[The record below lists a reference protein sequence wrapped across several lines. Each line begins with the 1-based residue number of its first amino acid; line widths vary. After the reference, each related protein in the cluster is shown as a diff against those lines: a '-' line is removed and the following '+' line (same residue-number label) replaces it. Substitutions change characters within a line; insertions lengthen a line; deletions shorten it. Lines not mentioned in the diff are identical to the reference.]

1 MNQMNLKLRKYLG
14 ISVIFGLVLANAGSS
29 FAQDE
34 GAESTATEVVETS
47 TDDTSDDAK
56 KQELF
61 IKSLK
66 TELEFSKTD
75 YRQLMNSVS
84 DTRAHLET
92 VQEEKLSLSEQLAN
106 LDNQI
111 LFTGMKLNEVTTEV
125 TEVENQIILL
135 YEEIEIRQIALE
147 YQKKLLGDYINLIY
161 QEENSLLTIDEDGSV
176 DAFKLLLTDGSVGE
190 NLRNLE
196 YFSLLNETGQQMA
209 EKLAELSKELTG
221 YQTDLLDKKDVL
233 SKLQTELTKEKE
245 QLELQKQAKE
255 QLLKITMGQ
264 EEIYN
269 QLLEQTEKEQEQML
283 ADIKTLGSAVDFF
296 EQKISEEGSGFDPEN
311 YKSILDRKAKIVY
324 DFDVDSID
332 LGTDGFVWPVMPDRG
347 ISAYFRDP
355 RYVGTFG
362 VQHSAVDIPEYQGSP
377 LRAAADGVVYKARDN
392 GYGYSYII
400 ISHANN
406 FSTVYGHISN
416 ILVETGQIVRKGT
429 IIGLTGG
436 MPGTPGAGY
445 MTTGPHLHFEM
456 LLNGTHVDPLQYL
469 PLNILTQEQME
480 NLPEKYYDDWQN
492 AIFSAAGLERNGF

>member
-1 MNQMNLKLRKYLG
+1 MSSKLRKYIG
-14 ISVIFGLVLANAGSS
+14 ILIIFGLILVNSGSS
-29 FAQDE
+29 FAEEQ
-34 GAESTATEVVETS
+34 GGTAITDGTITEPVPTS
-47 TDDTSDDAK
+47 EDTQ

-61 IKSLK
+61 IKSIK
-66 TELEFSKTD
+66 KELEFSKTD
-75 YRQLMNSVS
+75 YRQLMNSIS
-84 DTRAHLET
+84 DTHSHLEA
-92 VQEEKLSLSEQLAN
+92 VREEKLSLSEQLN
-106 LDNQI
+106 NIDNQI
-111 LFTGMKLNEVTTEV
+111 LIAGIKLGDVTTEV
-125 TEVENQIILL
+125 TEVENEIILL
-135 YEEIEIRQIALE
+135 YEEIEIREVALE
-147 YQKKLLGDYINLIY
+147 YQKELLGDYINLIY
-161 QEENSLLTIDEDGSV
+161 QEENSFLTVGENGSV

-196 YFSLLNETGQQMA
+196 YFNLLNETGQQMVT
-209 EKLAELSKELTG
+209 KLADLTKELTG
-221 YQTDLLDKKDVL
+221 YQTDLMDRQEKL
-233 SKLQTELTKEKE
+233 SKLQTELQKEKD

-283 ADIKTLGSAVDFF
+283 ADIKTLGSALDFF
-296 EQKISEEGSGFDPEN
+296 EQKVAEEGSGFDPEN

-347 ISAYFRDP
+347 ISAYFKDP

-400 ISHANN
+400 LSHANN

-469 PLNILTQEQME
+469 PLNILTQEQMG

-492 AIFSAAGLERNGF
+492 AIFSAAGLNRDGAF